1 MVRMVYLQNNTTTKP
16 ITKTNK
22 PMKTAVLLA
31 IISIVLFAAG
41 YETSSLKRENN
52 SQQQTIDSLQTELF
66 KAQSETGR
74 YEIALEL
81 LSQEN
86 EPAAA
91 QFDSL
96 YNNET
101 E

>member
-1 MVRMVYLQNNTTTKP
+1 MKQAIVVAICILIMFYIAIGDEHQL
-16 ITKTNK
+16 KT
-22 PMKTAVLLA
+22 
-31 IISIVLFAAG
+31 
-41 YETSSLKRENN
+41 
-52 SQQQTIDSLQTELF
+52 QQQTIDSLQTELF

>member
-1 MVRMVYLQNNTTTKP
+1 MKQAIVVAICILIMFYIAIGDEHQL
-16 ITKTNK
+16 KT
-22 PMKTAVLLA
+22 
-31 IISIVLFAAG
+31 
-41 YETSSLKRENN
+41 
-52 SQQQTIDSLQTELF
+52 QQQTIDSLQTELF

-74 YEIALEL
+74 YEITLEL

>member
-1 MVRMVYLQNNTTTKP
+1 MKKIILFIAYSICMLLLGYSSASDKKTTEL
-16 ITKTNK
+16 N
-22 PMKTAVLLA
+22 
-31 IISIVLFAAG
+31 
-41 YETSSLKRENN
+41 Y
-52 SQQQTIDSLQTELF
+52 QTIDSLQTELF

>member
-1 MVRMVYLQNNTTTKP
+1 MKQAIVVAICILIMFYIAIGDEHQL
-16 ITKTNK
+16 KT
-22 PMKTAVLLA
+22 
-31 IISIVLFAAG
+31 
-41 YETSSLKRENN
+41 
-52 SQQQTIDSLQTELF
+52 QQQTIDSLQTELF
-66 KAQSETGR
+66 KAQSEVGR
-74 YEIALEL
+74 YEITLEL

-86 EPAAA
+86 ESAAA

>member
-1 MVRMVYLQNNTTTKP
+1 
-16 ITKTNK
+16 
-22 PMKTAVLLA
+22 MKQLTIATAFVL
-31 IISIVLFAAG
+31 IVLYVFMSDERQIEA
-41 YETSSLKRENN
+41 
-52 SQQQTIDSLQTELF
+52 QQKTIDSLQTELF
-66 KAQSETGR
+66 NTQNNVGR

-91 QFDSL
+91 KFDSL
-96 YNNET
+96 YKHET